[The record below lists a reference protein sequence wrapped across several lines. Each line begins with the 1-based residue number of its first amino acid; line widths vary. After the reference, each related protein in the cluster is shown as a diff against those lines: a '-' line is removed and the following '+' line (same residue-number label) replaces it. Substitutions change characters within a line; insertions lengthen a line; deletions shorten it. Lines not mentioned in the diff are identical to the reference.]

1 MKKNRATGNSEIGPE
16 KKAHSRVRMEAQFTD
31 ALNQP
36 VPQSIRRLVDQIREI
51 ENQKKKSAK
60 SALGVS
66 AVSKRRG

>member
-1 MKKNRATGNSEIGPE
+1 
-16 KKAHSRVRMEAQFTD
+16 MEAQFTD